1 MVTSKS
7 VEKNNEEWYNKTVQ
21 IFERSYRTD
30 ASFVISHIKSAQKKF
45 TCQGYLITAAK
56 GKPLKVFSGES
67 EAVEKQLQN
76 SKMPYSQ
83 LITVQ
88 NNRSLQNA
96 YIAYTKDKQKLTEAL
111 NNSGFTAIEDVDSF
125 MSDYDKVMIRV
136 AENIS
141 QRHLF
146 DSIGLWYGGDNIVT
160 IPCERS
166 PPDLVC
172 LTKKSPPLTSTL

>member
-7 VEKNNEEWYNKTVQ
+7 VEKNNEEWYNKTEQ

-45 TCQGYLITAAK
+45 TCQGYLITATK

-76 SKMPYSQ
+76 SKIPYSQ

-88 NNRSLQNA
+88 NNRSLQTA
-96 YIAYTKDKQKLTEAL
+96 YIAYTK
-111 NNSGFTAIEDVDSF
+111 G
-125 MSDYDKVMIRV
+125 
-136 AENIS
+136 
-141 QRHLF
+141 
-146 DSIGLWYGGDNIVT
+146 
-160 IPCERS
+160 
-166 PPDLVC
+166 
-172 LTKKSPPLTSTL
+172 